1 MLHPSILSP
10 STIAATIAQNV
21 ADMTSNRIDWDEFS
35 LRQRAAWDM
44 TVNRPDVRDAVLDI
58 LQGRA

>member
-1 MLHPSILSP
+1 MQSLRPTP
-10 STIAATIAQNV
+10 ATIAATITQNV

-35 LRQRAAWDM
+35 RRQRAAWDLV
-44 TVNRPDVRDAVLDI
+44 TDRPGVRDAVLDI

>member
-1 MLHPSILSP
+1 MLKPTP
-10 STIAATIAQNV
+10 STIAATITQNV

-35 LRQRAAWDM
+35 RRQRAAWDM
-44 TVNRPDVRDAVLDI
+44 TANRPDVRDAVLDI